1 MTILESFRDDI
12 CIQSIIFIFINFS
25 QCQLFHRH
33 SFGASVGDFADHNFA
48 SSSHE
53 LGAGVVKPSQWRPWF
68 RDLDP
73 GHTVLLD
80 HLMLGRST
88 KISDSNYVMKS
99 SHWELQGIFPF
110 GILRNIRGWAV
121 QVFYMNR
128 PPRKGF
134 SQIRWFYWI
143 SRGPTE
149 TVKTPS
155 LEVCS

>member
-1 MTILESFRDDI
+1 MTIGESFRDDI

-33 SFGASVGDFADHNFA
+33 SFGASVGDFATHNFA

-53 LGAGVVKPSQWRPWF
+53 LGAGVVKPSQCE
-68 RDLDP
+68 
-73 GHTVLLD
+73 GHGFVTWTLVLLD

-134 SQIRWFYWI
+134 SQIRWFYWWNHRNCENPFLGGLFI
-143 SRGPTE
+143 
-149 TVKTPS
+149 
-155 LEVCS
+155 